1 MQTTDSPS
9 TSRIFRTRLEELDAE
24 HRLRNI
30 PADSPA
36 GIDLC
41 SNDYMGLGARCAM
54 FMPEFLDLY
63 PDLQMSSSASRL
75 LSGHQRYH
83 LLLEDKLK
91 GIYGKETLLFNSGY
105 HANVGIVQ
113 ALASAGAFFL
123 CDRLI
128 HASVIDGLKC
138 GGARFTR
145 FRHNDPEDA
154 EKRLSTLTNEQIV
167 VIVTESIFSMDGDEA
182 PLQALV
188 DLKNRFPN
196 ALLYVDEAHAFGV
209 RGPRGAGIAAEL
221 DLTGSIDL
229 LVGTF
234 GKACA
239 STGAFVAC
247 DSIMKQ
253 FLLNSAR
260 SFIFSTAL
268 PPANAAWTLFMIDKL
283 AGMDMERKHLQNLAT
298 LLSDGISEM
307 TGEDNN
313 SRTQIVPLLT
323 HDAAR
328 ALAISAR
335 LAEAGF
341 NALPIRRP
349 TVPPGG
355 ERIRFSLNALL
366 TEEDIRSLLT
376 HLRVA
381 CSTEMDWQE

>member
-1 MQTTDSPS
+1 MQTADPLTPY
-9 TSRIFRTRLEELDAE
+9 RILSTRLEELNEE
-24 HRLRNI
+24 HRLRHI

-41 SNDYMGLGARCAM
+41 SNDYMGLGARCAG
-54 FMPEFLDLY
+54 FMPEFFELY

-75 LSGHQRYH
+75 LSGNQKYH

-91 GIYGKETLLFNSGY
+91 GLYGKETLLFNSGY

-154 EKRLSTLTNEQIV
+154 EKRLSALKDEKIV

-182 PLQALV
+182 PLQELV
-188 DLKNRFPN
+188 ELKKRFPN

-209 RGPRGAGIAAEL
+209 RGPRGAGIAAGL
-221 DLTGSIDL
+221 GLTGKIDL

-239 STGAFVAC
+239 SSGSFVAC
-247 DSIMKQ
+247 DGIMKQ

-283 AGMDMERKHLQNLAT
+283 AGMDKERKHLQT
-298 LLSDGISEM
+298 LSALLGDGIGEL
-307 TGEDNN
+307 TGEENTGR
-313 SRTQIVPLLT
+313 SQIVPLLT

-366 TEEDIRSLLT
+366 TEEDIRSLLS

-381 CSTEMDWQE
+381 WSAERDWQE